1 MEKAVCFIGHRK
13 IEDTIELRTALA
25 NTLENLIEN
34 HGIENFLFGDKSEFN
49 SLCYDMVSEMQKE
62 YPYIRRIK
70 YRKDTP
76 VIDEYSKPLFTK
88 GYEDSICPEGVEKAG
103 KASYIKRNQAMIDA
117 SEICI
122 FYNKEDYLPEKR
134 KISKAAVNTYQP
146 KSGTKIAYDY
156 AMKQGKEIVN
166 LCNLVE

>member
-1 MEKAVCFIGHRK
+1 MDKAVCFIGHRK
-13 IEDTIELRTALA
+13 IEDTTELRTTLA
-25 NTLENLIEN
+25 KTLADLIEN
-34 HGIENFLFGDKSEFN
+34 QGIANFLFGDKSAFD
-49 SLCYDMVSEMQKE
+49 SLCYDMVTEIQKE
-62 YPYIRRIK
+62 YPHIRRIK

-76 VIDEYSKPLFTK
+76 VLDEYSKPLFIK

-122 FYNKEDYLPEKR
+122 FYYNEDYLPDKI
-134 KISKAAVNTYQP
+134 KISKTAVNSYQP
-146 KSGTKIAYDY
+146 KSGTKIAFDY

-166 LCNLVE
+166 LCNLLE